1 MVSYSSLGSPPPPP
15 TVHVYKT
22 YRNIVKPC
30 KQRLHVLHVLVRVTT
45 PKSRTCRHPLIRL
58 FNIMVLKK
66 KYEKNPFLYLVCT
79 LDKINFKRNTYDI
92 YLCPRSFAICFL
104 QIC

>member
-1 MVSYSSLGSPPPPP
+1 MVSYNSLGPPPPP

-30 KQRLHVLHVLVRVTT
+30 KQRLHVLVRVTT
-45 PKSRTCRHPLIRL
+45 PKSRICRHPLIRL

-66 KYEKNPFLYLVCT
+66 IYEKNPFLYLVCT

-92 YLCPRSFAICFL
+92 YSCPRSFAICFL

>member
-1 MVSYSSLGSPPPPP
+1 MVSYSSLGSPPPP

-30 KQRLHVLHVLVRVTT
+30 KQRLHVLVRVTT

-92 YLCPRSFAICFL
+92 HVYLCPRSFAICFL

>member
-1 MVSYSSLGSPPPPP
+1 MVSYNSLGPPPP

-30 KQRLHVLHVLVRVTT
+30 KQRLLVRVTT

-92 YLCPRSFAICFL
+92 YSCPRSFAICFL

>member
-1 MVSYSSLGSPPPPP
+1 MVSYSSLGSPPPP

-30 KQRLHVLHVLVRVTT
+30 KQRLHVLVRVTT

-66 KYEKNPFLYLVCT
+66 NMKRT
-79 LDKINFKRNTYDI
+79 LFYTWYV
-92 YLCPRSFAICFL
+92 L
-104 QIC
+104 